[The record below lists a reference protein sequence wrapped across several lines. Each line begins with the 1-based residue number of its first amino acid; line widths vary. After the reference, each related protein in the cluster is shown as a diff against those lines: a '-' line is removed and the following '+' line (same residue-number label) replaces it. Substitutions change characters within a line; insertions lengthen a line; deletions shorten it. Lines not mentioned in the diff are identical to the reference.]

1 MAHWLI
7 DTGNT
12 KRGLFFTKHQDIS
25 SNGKLLDDGN
35 GNLVPVLGEE
45 KMFKAHSAV
54 DPRNLRITSEQDG
67 SDVKVY
73 MGLTRS
79 ENIGFKVPLDL
90 DAIKTFLDSDEG
102 RTSPTVFVSY
112 VFANKDED
120 ISTRTAVENHKYI
133 SKLSK
138 NQPDMIDIKTGEVLW
153 TAPDSKHVINYMFA
167 GKVSGIPNTYYLC
180 LNSFR
185 TELYEDIPSG
195 DNHSF
200 EFLDAGFG
208 TLKNVLL
215 RPIINNG
222 SLLDNDI
229 IIAPKAEFS
238 INLYSNKGYIGQ
250 RSLTAS
256 DVTVN
261 VKTNLTYTKSEDG
274 LLTFNF
280 GDKTTGYVSLHIA
293 SNSLLDQDP
302 DLSIRRTFTVHRG

>member
-1 MAHWLI
+1 MKLI
-7 DTGNT
+7 
-12 KRGLFFTKHQDIS
+12 KDIQ
-25 SNGKLLDDGN
+25 N
-35 GNLVPVLGEE
+35 NL
-45 KMFKAHSAV
+45 S
-54 DPRNLRITSEQDG
+54 
-67 SDVKVY
+67 
-73 MGLTRS
+73 
-79 ENIGFKVPLDL
+79 
-90 DAIKTFLDSDEG
+90 LDSIKYF
-102 RTSPTVFVSY
+102 TSFKYEESPY
-112 VFANKDED
+112 ANMDFPEIGNIDLFNIVDKPKANSSKQTLNELQ
-120 ISTRTAVENHKYI
+120 YI

-138 NQPDMIDIKTGEVLW
+138 NQPDMIDVKTGEVLW

-167 GKVSGIPNTYYLC
+167 GKVTGIPNTYYLC

-208 TLKNVLL
+208 TLKNLLL

-250 RSLTAS
+250 RSLTAN

-261 VKTNLTYTKSEDG
+261 IKTNLTYTKAEDG